1 MSQPEII
8 LLKIKCSCGNI
19 TEVEYNEKQV
29 EVILDYGIVFIHYK
43 YTCEHCN
50 KINRARIG

>member
-29 EVILDYGIVFIHYK
+29 EVILDYGTVFIHYK
-43 YTCEHCN
+43 YTCDYCN
-50 KINRARIG
+50 KIYRARIG